1 MTTSTAIRGAAQPA
15 CLVDLTA
22 ARHASPRRAAAFR
35 RVMGIAGALCL
46 FGAVVGLAV
55 LEWGRLPK
63 RFAAVIPG
71 ELYRSGELTPR
82 HVAELKQRV
91 GLARVISLLD
101 PNDPDSAAESDA
113 ERVACERLGIR
124 WENVPMRGNGDSTP
138 EARARLLDLLRI
150 RDAGPT
156 LVHCAA
162 GANRTGVAIGLHRVC
177 NEGWSADQALAEME
191 RFDFQADEKHRG
203 AVEAIRDAAGP
214 R

>member
-1 MTTSTAIRGAAQPA
+1 MTSASAISAPA
-15 CLVDLTA
+15 SSAFGVGPI
-22 ARHASPRRAAAFR
+22 ASRFGPPRRTSAFQ
-35 RVMGIAGALCL
+35 RVLGVVGSLCL
-46 FGAVVGLAV
+46 LGAVVGLV
-55 LEWGRLPK
+55 VVEWGRLPK
-63 RFAAVIPG
+63 RFAAVVPG

-113 ERVACERLGIR
+113 ERAACERLGIR

-138 EARARLLDLLRI
+138 EARTRLLDLLRI

-162 GANRTGVAIGLHRVC
+162 GANRTGVAIGLHRIC
-177 NEGWSADQALAEME
+177 NEGWTADQALAEME
-191 RFDFQADEKHRG
+191 RFDFKADEKHRG
-203 AVEAIRDAAGP
+203 AVEAIRAAARP
-214 R
+214 Q